1 MPTHSFEIPMQD
13 KLSTIATKVHAN
25 WIARQKG
32 SVLLIALLTI
42 TILAMLCATSLYI
55 TSQDASATV
64 QTTSWEQAM
73 SGAEAAVDNAI
84 NALNTNS
91 WSGWYTI
98 TNASLPTA
106 QPSPSGTP
114 NASSMPGSGNY
125 NYYTSSFALQGE
137 ASNTITWWVTVDNGS
152 VAPTPSPSPGLVNG
166 GQQAYRIRATAV
178 VGAPGP
184 VRVSN
189 NKLDNDLRKPSLRFD
204 RITSSAV
211 STPQLTRRIEVVVT
225 PISGG
230 GWGKGITMST
240 GVNMSGGSTVDSF
253 NSNDGSRAW
262 ALAYRDSSN
271 PQVMGIVNNTW
282 SQTNLGNQYVYGG
295 LTYSGTTVP
304 NTSNVASVSTPYN
317 GSISPAPTPP
327 TGVTYTQYTGNNN
340 NPPNSGVFVAGAGG
354 STAYYKINGTL
365 ATSGNGS
372 GQYIYIQRHDNAG
385 DKIVI
390 WVTDQLL
397 EQGSGYIVVDPGVQ
411 VTFYVGGDII
421 FQGSSYIN
429 GVPNNGNPPVAS
441 NYAGDM
447 IIYGYGGP
455 SDPDNTNQTISFKQ
469 SGQTTFTGVIDGP
482 NYNMTIQGGSVEY
495 TGAIIGNQVTISG
508 GAAFHYDESLNSASS
523 PTGSKYAFSRWFE
536 DNSDPSRGMIY

>member
-1 MPTHSFEIPMQD
+1 MQTHSSETPMPD
-13 KLSTIATKVHAN
+13 ERSTITINVDTSRIKN
-25 WIARQKG
+25 QKG

-42 TILAMLCATSLYI
+42 TILTLLCATSLYI
-55 TSQDASATV
+55 TSQDASATT
-64 QTTSWEQAM
+64 QTTSWEQSL
-73 SGAEAAVDNAI
+73 SGAEAAVDNAM

-98 TNASLPTA
+98 TNSSLPTA

-114 NASSMPGSGNY
+114 NAASTPGSGKY
-125 NYYTSSFALQGE
+125 NYYSSSFALQGE
-137 ASNTITWWVTVDNGS
+137 ASNTINWWVTVDNGS

-166 GQQAYRIRATAV
+166 GQQAFRIRATAI

-189 NKLDNDLRKPSLRFD
+189 NKLDNDLRKVSLKFD
-204 RITSSAV
+204 RIAGGAV
-211 STPQLTRRIEVVVT
+211 SNPQVTRRIEVVAT
-225 PISGG
+225 PISGS

-253 NSNDGSRAW
+253 NSNSGARVWSS
-262 ALAYRDSSN
+262 LYRDSTN

-282 SQTNLGNQYVYGG
+282 SQSDLGNQYVYGG
-295 LTYSGTTVP
+295 VTYSGSTLKDT
-304 NTSNVASVSTPYN
+304 NNVEGSIATPYN

-354 STAYYKINGTL
+354 TTAYYQINGDL
-365 ATSGNGS
+365 STSNNGS
-372 GQYIYIQRHDNAG
+372 GQYIYIQKHDNSG

-390 WVTDQLL
+390 SVTGNLL

-411 VTFYVGGDII
+411 VTFYVAGNIT
-421 FQGSSYIN
+421 FQGSSMIN
-429 GVPNNGNPPVAS
+429 GVPNAGAS
-441 NYAGDM
+441 PTTTNYAGNM
-447 IIYGYGGP
+447 VIYGTGD
-455 SDPDNTNQTISFKQ
+455 SSKTFTQ
-469 SGQTTFTGVIDGP
+469 SGQTTFSGVVDAP
-482 NYNMTIQGGSVEY
+482 NYTMKLQGGQVEY
-495 TGAIIGNQVTISG
+495 TGAILGNNATISG
-508 GAAFHYDESLNSASS
+508 GASFHYDESLSSGTS

-536 DNSDPSRGMIY
+536 DNSDPSRGVIY